1 MKRHS
6 LQRGMTLIE
15 LMVACAILAII
26 ILAVGYIFTQT
37 SGAVNLTQTT
47 IDMNASIRASQGQF
61 AEDVRA
67 MTRDGFLAIVDGT
80 KPDSQPTGTPPALI
94 FTITGRFSS
103 KTTTVGVNGPPVTAN
118 AAMVVYTPCLDTSG
132 KSWALARYVF
142 LLTGLQQPGA
152 GSPAGYTPTI
162 WPTLDQQVAPG
173 NTLPNNIATGVSNP
187 LVVSDCLGESLASI
201 TAGLSKYDKTL
212 PSPQNTWLA
221 NQFGPIL
228 VNSYVAP
235 IIQPNLSPTRFGQLN
250 TAPDTTARV
259 GYLWPYMIGNLARTT
274 TIAGINYPSGVV
286 FSFTDGKENIG
297 TPVGTPRVWNTARSA
312 YQYDQANLTTP
323 GYVFR
328 DNPPGLVLGGMVG
341 VAPARAPA
349 MICWTCNDK
358 AAWPKALKITLGLQ
372 DAAKRVVEPKNY
384 EIILDLPQ

>member
-37 SGAVNLTQTT
+37 SGAVNITQTT

-67 MTRDGFLAIVDGT
+67 MTRDGFLVIVDSR
-80 KPDSQPTGTPPALI
+80 DSTGARTDRPPALI
-94 FTITGRFSS
+94 FTVTGRFSS
-103 KTTTVGVNGPPVTAN
+103 KTTKDASGVPVTSN
-118 AAMVVYTPCLDTSG
+118 AAVVVYTPCLDTSG

-142 LLTGLQQPGA
+142 LLTGLQGPS
-152 GSPAGYTPTI
+152 SPPPLPYTPFM
-162 WPTLDQQVAPG
+162 WATLDQQVAN
-173 NTLPNNIATGVSNP
+173 NTAFNITDTISNP

-201 TAGLSKYDKTL
+201 TASLSKVDATWM
-212 PSPQNTWLA
+212 NT
-221 NQFGPIL
+221 QFAAL
-228 VNSYVAP
+228 VTHYVAP
-235 IIQPNLSPTRFGQLN
+235 VIRPDLSAAQFGQLNTAPNQLN

-259 GYLWPYMIGNLARTT
+259 GYLWPYMIGNLAGPRTV
-274 TIAGINYPSGVV
+274 AGVTYPVGVD
-286 FSFTDGKENIG
+286 FSFTDGKENAG
-297 TPVGTPRVWNTARSA
+297 LPGTPRVWNAPSDALRNA
-312 YQYDQANLTTP
+312 ATTP
-323 GYVFR
+323 R
-328 DNPPGLVLGGMVG
+328 HNPPGVVLVGMPVSAG
-341 VAPARAPA
+341 PA
-349 MICWTCNDK
+349 MACWTCNDK
-358 AAWPKALKITLGLQ
+358 AAWPTALKITLALQ